1 MSVCGFA
8 LPAIESVF
16 FVLFFFFQKK
26 LMNFR
31 LLRFLTVDVSSTV
44 KMRLKLGTYGFL
56 D

>member
-8 LPAIESVF
+8 LPTIES
-16 FVLFFFFQKK
+16 VLFFFCFFFKKK

>member
-16 FVLFFFFQKK
+16 FFVFFFQKK